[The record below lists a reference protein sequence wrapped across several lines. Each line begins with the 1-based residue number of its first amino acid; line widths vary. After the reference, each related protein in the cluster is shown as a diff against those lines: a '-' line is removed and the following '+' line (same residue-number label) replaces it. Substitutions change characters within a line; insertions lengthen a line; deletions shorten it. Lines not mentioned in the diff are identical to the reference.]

1 MTARTPRRWRVLLVA
16 AVGLCVAWLAF
27 PVAAPL
33 YDGVGFPDEPYRY
46 VSAPPGSAITTR
58 PPTAATGK
66 VPVANGTT
74 EGFQI
79 ASAEQGPQVSVSVPT
94 GTLRA
99 PAGAHAVILRADP
112 RAPAGLLAGRKADG
126 NVYRLS
132 ATTDAGVPTVVSNQD
147 QIQLILR
154 ATSAKQPGP
163 VMLFQPAGGH
173 GWSPVPTSRYGS
185 DVYAGQARGYG
196 DYALVFGLPA
206 SGSGSAAAK
215 KSGGG
220 TNSGL
225 IIGVAAAVLVPLL
238 VAIVVAIRLS
248 RTRRAA

>member
-1 MTARTPRRWRVLLVA
+1 MTDRTPRRWRVLLVA
-16 AVGLCVAWLAF
+16 AAGLCVAWLAF

-46 VSAPPGSAITTR
+46 VSAPPGSAVTTQ

-79 ASAEQGPQVSVSVPT
+79 ASAEQGPQVSVFVPT

-99 PAGAHAVILRADP
+99 PAGAHAVTLRADP
-112 RAPAGLLAGRKADG
+112 RAPSGPVAGRTADG
-126 NVYRLS
+126 NVYRLTAS
-132 ATTDAGVPTVVSNQD
+132 TDAGVPTIRAVQD
-147 QIQLILR
+147 HIELVLR
-154 ATSAKQPGP
+154 ATSTKQPGP

-173 GWSPVPTSRYGS
+173 GWSRLATARYGT

-206 SGSGSAAAK
+206 ASSGPAAAK

-225 IIGVAAAVLVPLL
+225 IIGVGVAVLVPLL